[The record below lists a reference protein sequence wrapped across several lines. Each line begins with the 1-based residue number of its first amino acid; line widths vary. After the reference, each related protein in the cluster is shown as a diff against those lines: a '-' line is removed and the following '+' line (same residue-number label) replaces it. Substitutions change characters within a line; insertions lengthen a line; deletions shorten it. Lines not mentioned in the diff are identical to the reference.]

1 MEQELQILLRENQQ
15 LRKDNEAMIN
25 IIAQMKITLNRLIS
39 QYMIYSEEMLDK

>member
-1 MEQELQILLRENQQ
+1 MEQELQMLLRENQQ

-39 QYMIYSEEMLDK
+39 QYMTYSEDSSGR